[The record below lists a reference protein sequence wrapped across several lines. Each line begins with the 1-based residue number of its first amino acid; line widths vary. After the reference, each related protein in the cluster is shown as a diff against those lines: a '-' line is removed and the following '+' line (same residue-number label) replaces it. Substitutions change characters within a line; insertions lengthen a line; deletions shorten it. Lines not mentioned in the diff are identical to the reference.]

1 MTSRRRFKQTTSLQ
15 ERLEAWSKELRDQAV
30 KLSPGPEREGL
41 LRKLSQADRA
51 AHIDDWANSPGLQQ
65 PT

>member
-1 MTSRRRFKQTTSLQ
+1 MTTRRRFKQTMPLQ

-30 KLSPGPEREGL
+30 KLPPGPEREGL
-41 LRKLSQADRA
+41 LRKLSQADTA